1 MIKTH
6 TSVTDSCTISYDN
19 IYRLCL
25 HGNNIISI
33 DVKSYPRLFVEEVC
47 NIIMKISPRSKCTE
61 QTDWLQV
68 LHPFYLFQLCSVL
81 LWFLDDYYVYS
92 SCIFVISAI
101 SIVVSLYETKKQSVT
116 LANMVKSPDT
126 TVTVIKSDGSAPT
139 VPLLLYVLP

>member
-1 MIKTH
+1 M
-6 TSVTDSCTISYDN
+6 
-19 IYRLCL
+19 
-25 HGNNIISI
+25 
-33 DVKSYPRLFVEEVC
+33 
-47 NIIMKISPRSKCTE
+47 
-61 QTDWLQV
+61 QV

-126 TVTVIKSDGSAPT
+126 TVTVIKSDGSASNCSIVALCVT
-139 VPLLLYVLP
+139 IIVLKFFNMR